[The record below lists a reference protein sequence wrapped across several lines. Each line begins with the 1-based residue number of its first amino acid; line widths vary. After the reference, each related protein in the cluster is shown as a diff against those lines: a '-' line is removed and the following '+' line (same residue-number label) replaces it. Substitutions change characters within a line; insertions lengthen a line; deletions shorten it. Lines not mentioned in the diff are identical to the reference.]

1 MMRLIRNSKAFTLV
15 EILIVVAILGLL
27 AAIAIP
33 NLIKA
38 REGSAETAC
47 KMNRAV
53 IKDAI
58 RIWATKENK
67 SIDALQAKFNGKT
80 VKDVSGDGVEIYFD
94 PDDAVCPSDDTQAYT
109 STVDANGLITIYC
122 PTHAAAPAE

>member
-1 MMRLIRNSKAFTLV
+1 MMRLIRNNKAFTLV

-38 REGSAETAC
+38 REGSAATAC

-53 IKDAI
+53 IADAI
-58 RIWATKENK
+58 RIWATKEEETIA
-67 SIDALQAKFNGKT
+67 SMQAKFGVAPLTKT
-80 VKDVSGDGVEIYFD
+80 VNALSGDSIEVYFD
-94 PDDAVCPSDDTQAYT
+94 PADAVCPSDNTQNYT
-109 STVDANGLITIYC
+109 STVDANGLVTITC
-122 PTHAAAPAE
+122 PTHGS

>member
-1 MMRLIRNSKAFTLV
+1 MMRLMRNSKAFTLV

-38 REGSAETAC
+38 REGSAATAC

-53 IKDAI
+53 IADAI
-58 RIWATKENK
+58 RIWATKEDK
-67 SIDALQAKFNGKT
+67 TIAEMQTKFGTAAAAKTINT
-80 VKDVSGDGVEIYFD
+80 LSGDSIEIYFN
-94 PDDAVCPSDDTQAYT
+94 PADAVCPSTGTAYT
-109 STVDANGLITIYC
+109 SAVDANGLITIAC
-122 PTHAAAPAE
+122 SDH